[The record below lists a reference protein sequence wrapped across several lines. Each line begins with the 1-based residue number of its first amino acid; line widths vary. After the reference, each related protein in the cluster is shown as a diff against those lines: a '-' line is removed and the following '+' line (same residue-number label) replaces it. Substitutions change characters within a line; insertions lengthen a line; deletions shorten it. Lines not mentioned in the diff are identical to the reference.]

1 MYELENIL
9 NNSKVT
15 SDVIKHRLVHPILK
29 TVIRPRAE
37 YIVLKKCA
45 IDFFTF
51 GTEPRMI
58 GLSGLRGTG
67 KTTLLWQ
74 TAEYIYENIT
84 TNIYFFN
91 VNTLI
96 NYNTNIRDILE
107 LLQSKTLQ
115 IRFTEYR
122 EPIVILFDEVH
133 EDPKW
138 TNTLKIVYDEL
149 KTAFIISTGSS
160 ALLLQSTAD
169 LATRMLIR
177 HVFPLSFSEYLSI
190 RNVKNETKGF
200 DLQNNLKQTLFY
212 SKDLTELENGLE
224 KFVET
229 VNDFY
234 KSIETLHEHI
244 VKYIEFYNITRFCIY
259 EETEFIT
266 DLITD
271 LFKRV
276 ILEDIPKMTGD
287 NTKYLHSEKLLRRL
301 AASDEINVQTLS
313 QSIGISQT
321 EITENLDILVKAEL
335 LNILF
340 PYGGIDSKI
349 NKAQKYYFMSPSI
362 RKVILSPLFGNTTT
376 DDLFAK
382 LLEDTVVMYLKR
394 LFKLESIISFSSNSD
409 QKNPDLI
416 IETLKKPILLEIGI
430 NKTKTRQIT
439 KSRIDYRYGIIINS
453 KIDYYDIRDNTII
466 LPLKWFLLL

>member
-1 MYELENIL
+1 MSELENIL
-9 NNSKVT
+9 SNAKVT
-15 SDVIKHRLVHPILK
+15 PTGIKQRLVHPVLRTDMK
-29 TVIRPRAE
+29 PRIE
-37 YIVLKKCA
+37 FNVLKKCA
-45 IDFFTF
+45 IDFFAQ

-91 VNTLI
+91 VNTLD
-96 NYNTNIRDILE
+96 NYDTNIRDILE
-107 LLQSKTLQ
+107 LLQSKTLKT
-115 IRFTEYR
+115 RFTEYS
-122 EPIVILFDEVH
+122 EPIVLLFDEVH

-138 TNTLKIVYDEL
+138 TNSLKIVYDEL
-149 KTAFIISTGSS
+149 KTAFVIATGSS
-160 ALLLQSTAD
+160 ALLLQSTSD

-177 HVFPLSFSEYLSI
+177 HIFPLTFTEYLSI
-190 RNVKNETKGF
+190 RNVKKDTNGNDF
-200 DLQNNLKQTLFY
+200 QNDLKQILFY
-212 SKDLTELENGLE
+212 SKDFTELENGLE
-224 KFVET
+224 KYINP

-234 KSIETLHEHI
+234 NSIDNLHEHI
-244 VKYIEFYNITRFCIY
+244 VKYIEFYNITRFCVY
-259 EETEFIT
+259 EETDFIT

-276 ILEDIPKMTGD
+276 ILEDIPQMIGD
-287 NTKYLHSEKLLRRL
+287 NNKYLHSEKLLRRL

-313 QSIGISQT
+313 QSIGVSQN
-321 EITENLDILVKAEL
+321 EIIENLDILVKAEL

-349 NKAQKYYFMSPSI
+349 NKAQKYYSMSPSI
-362 RKVILSPLFGNTTT
+362 RKVILSPLFGDTTT

-394 LFKLESIISFSSNSD
+394 LFKLESIISFSSNIK

-416 IETLKKPILLEIGI
+416 IETLKNPILLEIGI
-430 NKTKTRQIT
+430 NKTTTKQIT
-439 KSRIDYRYGIIINS
+439 QSRIDYRYGIIINS
-453 KIDYYDIRDNTII
+453 KIDNYEIRDNTVI

>member
-1 MYELENIL
+1 MSELENIL
-9 NNSKVT
+9 SNAKVT
-15 SDVIKHRLVHPILK
+15 PTGIKQRLVHPVLRTDMK
-29 TVIRPRAE
+29 PRIE
-37 YIVLKKCA
+37 FNVLKKCA
-45 IDFFTF
+45 IDFFAQ

-91 VNTLI
+91 VNTLD
-96 NYNTNIRDILE
+96 NYDTNIRDILE
-107 LLQSKTLQ
+107 LLQSKTLKT
-115 IRFTEYR
+115 RFTEYS
-122 EPIVILFDEVH
+122 EPIVLLFDEVH

-138 TNTLKIVYDEL
+138 TNSLKIVYDEL
-149 KTAFIISTGSS
+149 KTAFVIATGSS
-160 ALLLQSTAD
+160 ALLLQSTSD

-177 HVFPLSFSEYLSI
+177 HIFPLTFTEYLSI
-190 RNVKNETKGF
+190 RNVKKDTNGNDF
-200 DLQNNLKQTLFY
+200 QNDLKQILFY
-212 SKDLTELENGLE
+212 SKDFTELENGLE
-224 KFVET
+224 KYINP

-234 KSIETLHEHI
+234 NSIDNLHEHI
-244 VKYIEFYNITRFCIY
+244 VKYIEFYNITRFCVY
-259 EETEFIT
+259 EETDFIT

-276 ILEDIPKMTGD
+276 ILEDIPQMMGD
-287 NTKYLHSEKLLRRL
+287 SNKYLHSEKLLRRL
-301 AASDEINVQTLS
+301 AASDEINIQTLS
-313 QSIGISQT
+313 QSIGISQN
-321 EITENLDILVKAEL
+321 EIIENLDILAKAEL
-335 LNILF
+335 LNVLF

-376 DDLFAK
+376 EDLLAK

-394 LFKLESIISFSSNSD
+394 LFKLESIISFSSSIK

-416 IETLKKPILLEIGI
+416 IETLKNPILLEIGI
-430 NKTKTRQIT
+430 NKTTVKQIN
-439 KSRIDYRYGIIINS
+439 KSRIDYRYGIIVNS
-453 KIDYYDIRDNTII
+453 KIDNYEIRDNTII

>member
-1 MYELENIL
+1 M
-9 NNSKVT
+9 K
-15 SDVIKHRLVHPILK
+15 
-29 TVIRPRAE
+29 PRIE
-37 YIVLKKCA
+37 FNVLKKCA
-45 IDFFTF
+45 IDFFAQ

-91 VNTLI
+91 VNTLD
-96 NYNTNIRDILE
+96 NYDTNIRDILE
-107 LLQSKTLQ
+107 LLQSKTLKT
-115 IRFTEYR
+115 RFTEYS
-122 EPIVILFDEVH
+122 EPIVLLFDEVH

-138 TNTLKIVYDEL
+138 TNSLKIVYDEL
-149 KTAFIISTGSS
+149 KTAFVIATGSS
-160 ALLLQSTAD
+160 ALLLQSTSD

-177 HVFPLSFSEYLSI
+177 HIFPLTFTEYLSI
-190 RNVKNETKGF
+190 RNVKKDTNGNDF
-200 DLQNNLKQTLFY
+200 QNDLKQILFY
-212 SKDLTELENGLE
+212 SKDFTELENGLE
-224 KFVET
+224 KYINP

-234 KSIETLHEHI
+234 NSIDNLHEHI
-244 VKYIEFYNITRFCIY
+244 VKYIEFYNITRFCVY
-259 EETEFIT
+259 EETDFIT

-276 ILEDIPKMTGD
+276 ILEDIPQMMGD
-287 NTKYLHSEKLLRRL
+287 SNKYLHSEKLLRRL
-301 AASDEINVQTLS
+301 AASDEINIQTLS
-313 QSIGISQT
+313 QSIGISQN
-321 EITENLDILVKAEL
+321 EIIENLDILAKAEL
-335 LNILF
+335 LNVLF

-376 DDLFAK
+376 EDLLAK

-394 LFKLESIISFSSNSD
+394 LFKLESIISFSSSIK

-416 IETLKKPILLEIGI
+416 IETLKNPILLEIGI
-430 NKTKTRQIT
+430 NKTTVKQIN
-439 KSRIDYRYGIIINS
+439 KSRIDYRYGIIVNS
-453 KIDYYDIRDNTII
+453 KIDNYEIRDNTII

>member
-1 MYELENIL
+1 MTELENIL
-9 NNSKVT
+9 TFAKVT
-15 SDVIKHRLVHPILK
+15 PTEIKQRLQHPILK
-29 TVIRPRAE
+29 TEIKPRAE
-37 YIVLKKCA
+37 FNVLKKCA
-45 IDFFTF
+45 TDFFSQ

-91 VNTLI
+91 VNTL
-96 NYNTNIRDILE
+96 NDYNTNIRDILE
-107 LLQSKTLQ
+107 LLQTKILQ
-115 IRFTEYR
+115 KRFSEYS
-122 EPIVILFDEVH
+122 EPIVLLFDEIH

-149 KTAFIISTGSS
+149 KTAYVIATGSS

-177 HVFPLSFSEYLSI
+177 HVFPLSFTEYLSI
-190 RNVKNETKGF
+190 RNVKNEIIG
-200 DLQNNLKQTLFY
+200 NNFQSILKQILFY
-212 SKDLTELENGLE
+212 SQNINELTSELEKLNNS
-224 KFVET
+224 
-229 VNDFY
+229 VNEFY
-234 KSIETLHEHI
+234 KNIENLQEHI

-259 EETEFIT
+259 EETDFIS

-287 NTKYLHSEKLLRRL
+287 NNRHLHSEKLLRRL

-313 QSIGISQT
+313 QAIGLSQN
-321 EITENLDILVKAEL
+321 EINENLDILVKSEL

-362 RKVILSPLFGNTTT
+362 RKVILSPLFGKNTSI
-376 DDLFAK
+376 DLFAK

-394 LFKLESIISFSSNSD
+394 LFKLESIISFSSNSK

-416 IETLKKPILLEIGI
+416 IETLDNPILLEIGI
-430 NKTKTRQIT
+430 NKTSTKQIT
-439 KSRIDYRYGIIINS
+439 KSRINYRYGIIINS
-453 KIDYYDIRDNTII
+453 KADNFEISENTII

>member
-1 MYELENIL
+1 MSELENIL
-9 NNSKVT
+9 SNAKVT
-15 SDVIKHRLVHPILK
+15 PTGIKQRLLHPILK
-29 TVIRPRAE
+29 TEIKPRTE
-37 YIVLKKCA
+37 FNVLKKCA
-45 IDFFTF
+45 IDFFAQ

-74 TAEYIYENIT
+74 IAEYIYENIT

-91 VNTLI
+91 VNILN

-115 IRFTEYR
+115 ARFTEYS
-122 EPIVILFDEVH
+122 EPIVLLFDEVH

-138 TNTLKIVYDEL
+138 TTTLKIVYDEL
-149 KTAFIISTGSS
+149 KTAFVIATGSS

-177 HVFPLSFSEYLSI
+177 HVFPLSFTEYLTI
-190 RNVKNETKGF
+190 RNVKKELIGNDF
-200 DLQNNLKQTLFY
+200 QNSLKQILFY
-212 SKDLTELENGLE
+212 SKDFAELKNSLE
-224 KFVET
+224 KFINP
-229 VNDFY
+229 VNDFF
-234 KSIETLHEHI
+234 KSIDNLHEHI
-244 VKYIEFYNITRFCIY
+244 VKYIEFYNITRFCVY
-259 EETEFIT
+259 EETDFIT

-276 ILEDIPKMTGD
+276 ILEDIPQMIGD
-287 NTKYLHSEKLLRRL
+287 NNKYLHSEKLLRRL

-313 QSIGISQT
+313 QSIGVSQN
-321 EITENLDILVKAEL
+321 EIIENLDILVKAEL

-362 RKVILSPLFGNTTT
+362 RKVILSPLFGDTTT

-394 LFKLESIISFSSNSD
+394 LFKLESIISFSSNIK

-416 IETLKKPILLEIGI
+416 IETLKNPILLEIGI
-430 NKTKTRQIT
+430 NKTTTKQIT
-439 KSRIDYRYGIIINS
+439 QSRIDYRYGIIINS
-453 KIDYYDIRDNTII
+453 KIDNYEIRDNTVI

>member
-1 MYELENIL
+1 MSELENIL
-9 NNSKVT
+9 INAKVT
-15 SDVIKHRLVHPILK
+15 PTGIKQRLVHPILK
-29 TVIRPRAE
+29 TEITPRAE
-37 YIVLKKCA
+37 FNVLKKCA
-45 IDFFTF
+45 TDFFSQ

-74 TAEYIYENIT
+74 TAGYIYENIT

-91 VNTLI
+91 VNTLN

-107 LLQSKTLQ
+107 ILQSKTLQ
-115 IRFTEYR
+115 TRFTEYS
-122 EPIVILFDEVH
+122 EPIVLLFDEVH

-138 TNTLKIVYDEL
+138 ANTLKIVYDEL
-149 KTAFIISTGSS
+149 KTAFVIATGSS

-177 HVFPLSFSEYLSI
+177 HVFPLSFTEYLSI
-190 RNVKNETKGF
+190 RNVKK
-200 DLQNNLKQTLFY
+200 DLNGIDFQNNLKQILFY
-212 SKDLTELENGLE
+212 SNNLAELENAL
-224 KFVET
+224 KKINNS
-229 VNDFY
+229 VNDFF
-234 KSIETLHEHI
+234 KPLDNLQEHI
-244 VKYIEFYNITRFCIY
+244 SKYIEFYNITRFCIY
-259 EETEFIT
+259 EETDFIT

-271 LFKRV
+271 LVKRV
-276 ILEDIPKMTGD
+276 ILEDIPQMTGD
-287 NTKYLHSEKLLRRL
+287 SNKYLHSEKLLRRL

-313 QSIGISQT
+313 QSIGISQN
-321 EITENLDILVKAEL
+321 EIIENLDILVKAEL

-349 NKAQKYYFMSPSI
+349 SKTQKYYFMSPSI
-362 RKVILSPLFGNTTT
+362 RKVILSPLFGNITT

-394 LFKLESIISFSSNSD
+394 LFKLESIISFSSNTK

-416 IETLKKPILLEIGI
+416 IETLKNPILLEIGI
-430 NKTKTRQIT
+430 NKTTTKQIT

-453 KIDYYDIRDNTII
+453 KIETYEIKDNTII